1 MKRQNNKNKHKY
13 IVHATGIAGI
23 LILLLLRLFVK
34 QQPAITW
41 HTEWAQEISDTIFHD
56 NSSQTTAPLPEKNIL
71 SVRDTH
77 VRAKTAPS
85 TIQVQTESY
94 QPHTPLKIELNTA
107 DSIDLLSLYGIGPYY
122 AQKILEYRKR
132 LGGFAIPE
140 QLLEIKGFDKE
151 RLEGFLDKVFADS
164 TLILKTDLKT
174 ATEAQLANHQYIG
187 KYLAR
192 CIILY
197 REVSHPDSCSIHHLL
212 QHGILTKEQARRISW
227 YLH

>member
-13 IVHATGIAGI
+13 MVHATGIAGI

-34 QQPAITW
+34 QPATTW
-41 HTEWAQEISDTIFHD
+41 HTEWAHEISDTIFHN
-56 NSSQTTAPLPEKNIL
+56 NSSQTIAPLPKKNTL
-71 SVRDTH
+71 PVRDIH
-77 VRAKTAPS
+77 KRAKADSSAVP
-85 TIQVQTESY
+85 VKTESY
-94 QPHTPLKIELNTA
+94 RPHTPLKIELNTA
-107 DSIDLLSLYGIGPYY
+107 DSLDLLSLYGIGPYY

-151 RLEGFLDKVFADS
+151 RLDGFSDKVFADS

-174 ATEAQLANHQYIG
+174 ATEAQLANHLYIG

-197 REVSHPDSCSIHHLL
+197 REVSHPDSCSIHHLVE
-212 QHGILTKEQARRISW
+212 HGILTKEQARRISW